1 MKNPTAGDVKAFLIA
16 NKLYSANA
24 GNEVGWCVP
33 ISVKVSMNEWLL
45 FIEQSPTL
53 SMALNFVRLAR
64 RIEKRMVMNL
74 YRMRAAWSTC
84 IRADLDS

>member
-1 MKNPTAGDVKAFLIA
+1 MKNPTAGDVKVFLIA

-24 GNEVGWCVP
+24 GNEVGRCVP

-53 SMALNFVRLAR
+53 SMALNFVNLAR

-74 YRMRAAWSTC
+74 YELRTR
-84 IRADLDS
+84 

>member
-1 MKNPTAGDVKAFLIA
+1 LIA

-24 GNEVGWCVP
+24 GNEVGWRVP

-53 SMALNFVRLAR
+53 LSMALNFVSLAR

-74 YRMRAAWSTC
+74 YGMRAT
-84 IRADLDS
+84 